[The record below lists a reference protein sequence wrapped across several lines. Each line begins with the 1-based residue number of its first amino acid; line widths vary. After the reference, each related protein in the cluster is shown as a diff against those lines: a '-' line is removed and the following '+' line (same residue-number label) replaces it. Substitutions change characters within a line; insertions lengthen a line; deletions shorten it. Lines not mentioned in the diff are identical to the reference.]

1 MDVEIIKYSKEE
13 LEFEIKDN
21 DSAVLELL
29 VKRLNEYK
37 ETEFAAQKT
46 EHPIIS
52 NPRMLLKVR
61 KGNDARKVL
70 LGSIDELRKEFESI
84 KKQVRKL

>member
-1 MDVEIIKYSKEE
+1 MDIEIIRHSKEE

-29 VKRLNEYK
+29 TKRLNEYK

-46 EHPIIS
+46 EHPLVS
-52 NPRMLLKVR
+52 YPRMILRVK
-61 KGNDARKVL
+61 KGNNAVKVL
-70 LGSIDELRKEFESI
+70 LDAINELKGEFEELKEKA
-84 KKQVRKL
+84 KKL